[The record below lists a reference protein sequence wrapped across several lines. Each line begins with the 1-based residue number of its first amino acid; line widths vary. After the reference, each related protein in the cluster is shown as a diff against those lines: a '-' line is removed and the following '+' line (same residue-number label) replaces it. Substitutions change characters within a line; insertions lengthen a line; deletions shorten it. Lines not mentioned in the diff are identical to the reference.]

1 MPRTKPKA
9 SPVPGTMLDG
19 APLMFDVLGA
29 DGRIVYA
36 NEMEERALGYANG
49 ALAGRKA
56 ELIYPRESR
65 AIIERLFE
73 QGPDATAEHVRLGMR
88 RHDRTILEV
97 NANINLFADP
107 EHGLRM
113 RLAKFSLDQVLLRA
127 RRLEQENEVLSSIVS
142 TARDATYCI
151 EFLEPVDLT
160 APEHEIIRQVFANKC
175 VWRYCNEA
183 MARLY
188 RLPVGQD
195 LNERDVREVF
205 PRNSDN
211 ESFVRHLVANDFHV
225 DGALSRDHRYDGV
238 DVMIENDVRGRIE
251 DGFLIQFWGVVRDLA
266 ERRQREREL
275 ETRANSALNLLGAI
289 PDPLLVVNLN
299 GRIEGANPAIEWSF
313 GRQLDEVLGANVDS
327 LVTFSTPA
335 LSLIREAHSGH
346 LARSFDSVVQ
356 CADGRHLS
364 CEATIAAVD
373 DDAAPSRAV
382 ITFHLPRRSE
392 RPAGNGRGP

>member
-1 MPRTKPKA
+1 
-9 SPVPGTMLDG
+9 MLDG

-238 DVMIENDVRGRIE
+238 DVMIENDVRGRVE